1 MARPVSDTPEET
13 PPDPW
18 VDAPI
23 AVGRHRRR
31 VGFALIALT
40 IAGIVAFILFD
51 SRGMSPLSPGP
62 GRPQTAPS
70 VPFDVVVDV
79 ADVASMDNDVLFGRE
94 TASPPRDAVD
104 RATRQVG
111 EVVRRYLDAEFVTAE
126 TRFSDRPLAGL
137 VSRRALDALTDD
149 DVLAGLGVLEV
160 AAEQVEAE
168 PVTARARVL
177 TSGSDVVVM
186 TVRYEAR
193 ATVMLTDG
201 DTAPLHQRA
210 TMVFASEDG
219 GWRAEAVDA
228 VLDLQLAAAEAGP

>member
-18 VDAPI
+18 ADAPI

-31 VGFALIALT
+31 LGIALIALT
-40 IAGIVAFILFD
+40 IAGIAAFILFD

-62 GRPQTAPS
+62 GRPQTTLS

-137 VSRRALDALTDD
+137 LSRRALDALTDD
-149 DVLAGLGVLEV
+149 ALAGLGVLEV
-160 AAEQVEAE
+160 AVEQVEAE
-168 PVTARARVL
+168 PVTASARVL
-177 TSGSDVVVM
+177 TSGSDVAVM

-193 ATVMLTDG
+193 ATVMSTDG
-201 DTAPLHQRA
+201 DTAPLHQSA
-210 TMVFASEDG
+210 TIVFALEDG

-228 VLDLQLAAAEAGP
+228 VLDLQLAAGEGGL

>member
-18 VDAPI
+18 ADAPI

-31 VGFALIALT
+31 LGFALIVLT
-40 IAGIVAFILFD
+40 IAGIAAFVLFD
-51 SRGMSPLSPGP
+51 SRGMSPLSPAP

-70 VPFDVVVDV
+70 VPFDVLVDV

-94 TASPPRDAVD
+94 TAVPRDAVD

-111 EVVRRYLDAEFVTAE
+111 EVVQRYLDAEFVTAQ

-137 VSRRALDALTDD
+137 LSRRAVDALTDD
-149 DVLAGLGVLEV
+149 SLAGLGALGISVQ
-160 AAEQVEAE
+160 QVEAE
-168 PVTARARVL
+168 PVTASAQVL
-177 TSGSDVVVM
+177 TSGSDVVIV

-193 ATVMLTDG
+193 AMVVSADG
-201 DTAPLHQRA
+201 DNAPMVQRA
-210 TMVFASEDG
+210 TMAFVPEDG

-228 VLDLQLAAAEAGP
+228 VLDLQLAAGEGRL